1 MENCKLQI
9 ENCPISVTAFYGV
22 AYIGNDILLD
32 SDRETTNDFKLNYI
46 LMAGKDGNDIIRQKR
61 VLDSRSCR
69 LFIEKYF
76 LPYSDTESISLPFK
90 S

>member
-1 MENCKLQI
+1 
-9 ENCPISVTAFYGV
+9 
-22 AYIGNDILLD
+22 
-32 SDRETTNDFKLNYI
+32 
-46 LMAGKDGNDIIRQKR
+46 MAGKDRNDIIRQKR

-90 S
+90 SWEPKILMVNTDTGRINELCLKEIW